1 MFSSDINIQRSNHS
15 RYWKNSF
22 KVIKYIYILFLRI
35 TFKYDFLAP
44 PRESL
49 PRQLRA
55 ETSMNK
61 LGSSAADEF
70 LEEGQDGTTHPETE
84 VLW

>member
-1 MFSSDINIQRSNHS
+1 MF
-15 RYWKNSF
+15 
-22 KVIKYIYILFLRI
+22 LFCFYRI

-61 LGSSAADEF
+61 LGSSAADEC
-70 LEEGQDGTTHPETE
+70 LEEGQDAGTTHPETE